1 MGFYFIKSIIR
12 EIAKG
17 VEALIEQNMIKK
29 NQKVL
34 LYGLDRYSFAMRT
47 ILSNFG
53 YNNVEGYVSED
64 EEMVQKLQIEIKN
77 LHAVF

>member
-1 MGFYFIKSIIR
+1 MGFYLIKSIIG

-17 VEALIEQNMIKK
+17 VEALIEQNVIKK

-47 ILSNFG
+47 ILSNLG
-53 YNNVEGYVSED
+53 YNNVEGYVS
-64 EEMVQKLQIEIKN
+64 
-77 LHAVF
+77 